1 MLKRDHYEHLTLT
14 LPGAEL
20 KFPQKSAWPHGRS
33 PKPRRG
39 NSYFKKE
46 GIMRRTAF
54 VSVIIMFALVAFV
67 GCQWMGASR
76 STGDVVDDTTINGEV
91 KAKLLG
97 DDVLKGIAVNADTYQ
112 GVVTLRG
119 NVDTQDQIRRATE
132 IAKSVR
138 GVTRVENKLTVKG
151 SR

>member
-1 MLKRDHYEHLTLT
+1 
-14 LPGAEL
+14 
-20 KFPQKSAWPHGRS
+20 
-33 PKPRRG
+33 
-39 NSYFKKE
+39 
-46 GIMRRTAF
+46 MRRTAF
-54 VSVIIMFALVAFV
+54 VSVIIMFAFVAFA
-67 GCQWMGASR
+67 GCQSMGASR

-97 DDVLKGIAVNADTYQ
+97 DEFLKGIAVNVDTYQ

-132 IAKSVR
+132 VARSVR